1 MSATTGR
8 TRTANVPPCVL
19 AIACEAEVLRR
30 VHDVALATGAGLKTA
45 TLADAATVAAERR
58 PLVMVIEEAIYA
70 FDPNEIMLLARDVQS
85 SLVVIEDSTTA
96 TELEGRI
103 KVGIARALQRRDDG
117 GLNTGRY
124 TIIGAGADEAPLSS
138 AGR

>member
-8 TRTANVPPCVL
+8 TRIANVPPCVL
-19 AIACEAEVLRR
+19 AIACDPEVLRR
-30 VHDVALATGAGLKTA
+30 VHDVASTTGAALRTA
-45 TLADAATVAAERR
+45 TLTDAATVAAERR
-58 PLVMVIEEAIYA
+58 PLVMVIEEAVYA

-85 SLVVIEDSTTA
+85 SLVVLEDGTTA

-103 KVGIARALQRRDDG
+103 KVGIARALQRRDDK

-124 TIIGAGADEAPLSS
+124 TIIGEGEEEAPLSS